1 MMSGSFNLGGG
12 DVAGAFV
19 ARFDRKGH
27 HLWSHRVAPVGSVVS
42 DVVAAPHRDVL
53 LLARGEAIE
62 ELHRR
67 AEDAV
72 QRAPHPVSGSIFAIT
87 PQGPRPLQG

>member
-1 MMSGSFNLGGG
+1 
-12 DVAGAFV
+12 VA
-19 ARFDRKGH
+19 
-27 HLWSHRVAPVGSVVS
+27 
-42 DVVAAPHRDVL
+42 AAPHRDVL

-72 QRAPHPVSGSIFAIT
+72 QRAPHPVSAAIFAIT